1 MVGKRLA
8 FYDMDKSEKL
18 KFLKDKIKNEKN
30 IIKKDIKEYIRLE
43 KQIIE
48 DIYKSNFTNL
58 FNECEYLKKG
68 SDYIINDFIEKC
80 TYLKEIRDKII
91 DRYNGYVE
99 FARKHSTDCNKQYMA
114 MINCDDIKV
123 FTSKYVKID
132 GNEKK

>member
-30 IIKKDIKEYIRLE
+30 IIKKDIKEYT
-43 KQIIE
+43 IIE
-48 DIYKSNFTNL
+48 KKLIENIYESGFKEL
-58 FNECEYLKKG
+58 FEYCNYDKEVYDK
-68 SDYIINDFIEKC
+68 IIIDFIDKC
-80 TYLKEIRDKII
+80 SYLKEIRDKII